1 MDYPEIKTKGEDV
14 DENKNNDEQNVLKEI
29 KVYLDKNI
37 LIITKELGVK
47 IPLILSFIQNEKN
60 QILNKLKIIK
70 YLTSL
75 IKYVPYNLDII
86 LAYKS
91 KEKLQ
96 LNLYEII
103 IEQYIYTD
111 KKQGSYIKNLEELLN
126 LIFNKLSYNKEV
138 YRYILSHISDFLNKK
153 NNNDSSELSMNLNEY
168 NYSQIL
174 KLIHQFYQSKKDEK
188 PFNFLFFN
196 GNKDTN
202 LAIPNTNELLDLK
215 YDLYILSF
223 IKLIDYEYL
232 SALFENNKDI
242 NRTLNLIEINFEN
255 NTNIFKINIDYSNSS
270 LTTDYKENLNCI
282 NIPYNLFN
290 KKETNNF
297 LVKITTDNQIEIFI
311 NGKDINIPKNTSAT
325 KNIALKNINRKYNT
339 ELFLRKTTNKKRR
352 C

>member
-1 MDYPEIKTKGEDV
+1 MNYPEIKTKGEDV

-174 KLIHQFYQSKKDEK
+174 KDKH
-188 PFNFLFFN
+188 
-196 GNKDTN
+196 
-202 LAIPNTNELLDLK
+202 LK
-215 YDLYILSF
+215 R
-223 IKLIDYEYL
+223 E
-232 SALFENNKDI
+232 
-242 NRTLNLIEINFEN
+242 
-255 NTNIFKINIDYSNSS
+255 
-270 LTTDYKENLNCI
+270 
-282 NIPYNLFN
+282 
-290 KKETNNF
+290 
-297 LVKITTDNQIEIFI
+297 
-311 NGKDINIPKNTSAT
+311 
-325 KNIALKNINRKYNT
+325 
-339 ELFLRKTTNKKRR
+339 
-352 C
+352 